1 MCKHLCNCAYCVGDN
16 MDEKSFSNLW
26 LQVVVNRNQLTLS
39 SRCIYS
45 FQVYF
50 PHFSGIQQTL
60 LLWNIFP
67 VLNPESKILC
77 IPSIFPN
84 THRGKFHSPPQ
95 NKQTKNFCSN
105 LLPLSVF
112 FLISDSIWKDIGEKK
127 FCQHLKHGSPGKDI
141 YISVSSVFRNNCSQ
155 TEVREQGMHKQ
166 FATVF
171 HNISFYRVKHL

>member
-141 YISVSSVFRNNCSQ
+141 YIYQCLQFLGITVLRQRSENKECTNNLPPFFIIFPFI
-155 TEVREQGMHKQ
+155 G
-166 FATVF
+166 
-171 HNISFYRVKHL
+171 